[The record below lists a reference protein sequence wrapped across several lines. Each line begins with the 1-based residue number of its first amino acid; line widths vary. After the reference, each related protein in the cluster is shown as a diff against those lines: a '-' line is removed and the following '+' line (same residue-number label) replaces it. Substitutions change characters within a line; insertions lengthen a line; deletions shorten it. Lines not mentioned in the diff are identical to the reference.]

1 MNKTESTAINNKIE
15 QENFNGFLTKTT
27 LIDKKIDQSIKEDLY
42 YENTLQEY
50 QNIIKDQTI
59 E

>member
-27 LIDKKIDQSIKEDLY
+27 LIDKKIDQSIKEDLC

-50 QNIIKDQTI
+50 QNIIKD
-59 E
+59 